1 MPPDVQAVLPKR
13 TYSGEIGLAPGRG
26 HRFLIGTAIVLGL
39 AAMLFAMANGE
50 LFRPIRNAIEDGNLS
65 SSLLRPSLLWLSMA
79 LLMLVLRTVL
89 WFSYRPFSSAT
100 YESAPTMTV
109 VIPAYNEGAM
119 VEQSIESVAAARY
132 PSGRLEILVVD
143 DGSTD
148 NTWTFIQRAASRH
161 EGLVTAVKLERNQ
174 GKRAALA
181 TGFRAARGEIL
192 VTIDSDSVIDAGT
205 LLAMAGPFRDPKI
218 GAVAGKV
225 AAFNRDTGLIPRML
239 HVRYI
244 LSFDFL
250 RSVQSTYRTVYCC
263 PGALAGYRARVVH
276 EVLEPWLAQRFLGA
290 RCTYGEDRALTNYIL
305 DRGFDSVYQGNAVVH
320 TVVPETY
327 TKLCKMYLRWDR
339 SYIREEIRFLR
350 IVWKRPLVPMV
361 LAVFE
366 KLITNLRFPVAW
378 TATATLAVIAVS
390 EPMALVRTLLA
401 IGTAAGFYM
410 LYYVYSDRSMRFVH
424 GILYAYFS
432 FFTLWWIFPY
442 ALMTVRSR
450 SWMTR

>member
-1 MPPDVQAVLPKR
+1 MPPDVQAVLPQ
-13 TYSGEIGLAPGRG
+13 TAYSGEIGLEPGRG
-26 HRFLIGTAIVLGL
+26 YRFIVGTAIVLGL
-39 AAMLFAMANGE
+39 AAMLYAMLNGE

-65 SSLLRPSLLWLSMA
+65 ASILKPSLIWLSMA
-79 LLMLVLRTVL
+79 LLMLVLRTIL
-89 WFSYRPFSSAT
+89 WFSYRPFGSAM

-148 NTWTFIQRAASRH
+148 DTWTYIQRAAARH
-161 EGLVTAVKLERNQ
+161 AGVVTAVKLERNQ

-181 TGFRAARGEIL
+181 TGFRAARGEVL
-192 VTIDSDSVIDAGT
+192 VTIDSDSVIDTGT
-205 LLAMAGPFRDPKI
+205 LLAMAGPFRDPRV

-225 AAFNRDTGLIPRML
+225 AAYNRDKGFIPRML

-263 PGALAGYRARVVH
+263 PGALAGYRASVVR
-276 EVLEPWLAQRFLGA
+276 EVLEPWLAQRFLGT

-305 DRGFDSVYQGNAVVH
+305 DRGFDSVYQGTAVVH
-320 TVVPETY
+320 TVVPESY

-339 SYIREEIRFLR
+339 SYIREELRFLR

-361 LAVFE
+361 LAIFE

-390 EPMALVRTLLA
+390 EPLALLRTLLA
-401 IGTAAGFYM
+401 IGVGAGFYM
-410 LYYVYSDRSMRFVH
+410 LYYVYSDRSMRFLH